1 MTVSPV
7 RLAAPRVFLKLHD
20 LVVDVPVFV
29 HRLGYEFLFKR
40 LAVPIKPSLLQ
51 MPVVHVVV
59 RLPGIR
65 ARILVPIVFVVVPTH
80 DRLAVA

>member
-59 RLPGIR
+59 RLPGLVQGIKGDEL
-65 ARILVPIVFVVVPTH
+65 ARQTVKGDVY
-80 DRLAVA
+80 